1 MLRTIS
7 CLLIICEMT
16 LMSVSQM
23 LHCIVGMV
31 DKCKRALSVLRERS
45 QREGDDLSLWARQ
58 HEGLDPDMK
67 SRASDIVACTLRQT
81 EDRVADV
88 KRTAG
93 KHGVYQYLH

>member
-1 MLRTIS
+1 
-7 CLLIICEMT
+7 
-16 LMSVSQM
+16 MSVSQM

-45 QREGDDLSLWARQ
+45 QREGEDLNMWARQ
-58 HEGLDPDMK
+58 HAEGLDPDMK

-93 KHGVYQYLH
+93 RGLIY

>member
-1 MLRTIS
+1 MSRFEDSDVTPHS
-7 CLLIICEMT
+7 PDLLF
-16 LMSVSQM
+16 LSVSQM

-31 DKCKRALSVLRERS
+31 DKCKRALSVLRDRS
-45 QREGDDLSLWARQ
+45 QREGDDVSAWARQ
-58 HEGLDPDMK
+58 HADSIDPDMK

-93 KHGVYQYLH
+93 THTI